1 MCPKYLARKPSLTS
15 LCGGPAI
22 LPKLSK
28 INIVY
33 IHIKFTRSPLFY
45 TKYASKRN
53 SVKFLIRSAKAKY
66 DNSLMQKFKSNPKA
80 LYSYVRSNSK
90 VRFRIGQLKKDD
102 GTLTLSDKEAA
113 EMLSSF

>member
-1 MCPKYLARKPSLTS
+1 
-15 LCGGPAI
+15 
-22 LPKLSK
+22 
-28 INIVY
+28 
-33 IHIKFTRSPLFY
+33 
-45 TKYASKRN
+45 
-53 SVKFLIRSAKAKY
+53 
-66 DNSLMQKFKSNPKA
+66 MQKFKSNPKA